1 MFSRFVKPLRLHSLT
16 LKLVVLYTFSTLG
29 ILTAL
34 GLFFYSK
41 AAGLST
47 HLSPDQMIYLRS
59 ECYDMVI
66 ISFLIGALGAMLLGY
81 IVTRRGL
88 SGITQFTD
96 TVSHMKAESLHQ
108 RLDPSEWPSEL
119 KYLGETFN
127 VMLDRLQASFTQLS
141 QFSADIAHE
150 LRTPV
155 HHLMG
160 VTELA
165 LRKPCTPAEYQKT
178 LSHQMQEFQDLAKL
192 IDNLLFLARSDYG
205 QLSLNYERFQV
216 REIIDPILEFYQI
229 WAEEKNIQ
237 LHCSGKIEVMA
248 DRSLFK
254 RMLTNLISNA
264 LRYTPQNGEVQ
275 IDLAMDGT
283 KPCVTVRDT
292 GMGIPAQ
299 HLTKIFD
306 RCYRVDADRNSE
318 SGGLGLGLAI
328 VKSILDLHGGTL
340 TIMSEVQKGTT
351 IQLWFLKN
359 LRSTTST

>member
-1 MFSRFVKPLRLHSLT
+1 
-16 LKLVVLYTFSTLG
+16 
-29 ILTAL
+29 
-34 GLFFYSK
+34 
-41 AAGLST
+41 
-47 HLSPDQMIYLRS
+47 
-59 ECYDMVI
+59 
-66 ISFLIGALGAMLLGY
+66 
-81 IVTRRGL
+81 
-88 SGITQFTD
+88 
-96 TVSHMKAESLHQ
+96 
-108 RLDPSEWPSEL
+108 
-119 KYLGETFN
+119 
-127 VMLDRLQASFTQLS
+127 
-141 QFSADIAHE
+141 
-150 LRTPV
+150 
-155 HHLMG
+155 
-160 VTELA
+160 
-165 LRKPCTPAEYQKT
+165 
-178 LSHQMQEFQDLAKL
+178 
-192 IDNLLFLARSDYG
+192 
-205 QLSLNYERFQV
+205 
-216 REIIDPILEFYQI
+216 
-229 WAEEKNIQ
+229 
-237 LHCSGKIEVMA
+237 MA